1 MNHLHQSYSDVM
13 NMPTIE
19 RRFFLETLHQQNIQ
33 MNERSKNVVN
43 KSNGT
48 RITKHTGE
56 SVKSIYN
63 EYSNQL

>member
-33 MNERSKNVVN
+33 NRGAMEEQSERVRNSGK
-43 KSNGT
+43 GRRT
-48 RITKHTGE
+48 RTVSGKG
-56 SVKSIYN
+56 VAN
-63 EYSNQL
+63 YSD